1 VKYLFLLLLSWG
13 VWAQELKLPD
23 LNRPVIDLAGLLTA
37 SQVQDLG
44 NNIRE
49 LHEGGGPQVG
59 IFIADELQGF
69 AVEDFSIRLA
79 EKWQLGKAKNDNGLI
94 ILVAVKERKMR
105 IEVGGG
111 IEGDVTDLEASRW
124 IQNILTPSF
133 RSQNYA
139 GGLKTVLFEVAKKFD
154 ITLSGKPLARR
165 VRRSGRELSP
175 ISSLVIVVLFFVIF
189 PLINRMRGGS
199 RGFSGGYGG
208 GGWSSGGGSSWSSGG
223 GSSWGGGGGGF
234 SGGGA
239 SGDW

>member
-1 VKYLFLLLLSWG
+1 MKLLFLLLLSWG
-13 VWAQELKLPD
+13 VWAQELKLPA
-23 LNRPVIDLAGLLTA
+23 LNQPLIDLAGLLSA
-37 SQVQDLG
+37 SQVQDLS

-49 LHEGGGPQVG
+49 LHEAGGPQVG
-59 IFIADELQGF
+59 IFIADDLQGF
-69 AVEDFSIRLA
+69 DLEDFSIRLT
-79 EKWQLGKAKNDNGLI
+79 KQWQLGNAKKDNGLI
-94 ILVAVKERKMR
+94 ILVAVKERKIK
-105 IEVGGG
+105 IEVGSG
-111 IEGDVTDLEASRW
+111 IEGDVTDVESSRW
-124 IQNILTPSF
+124 IRHILTPSF

-175 ISSLVIVVLFFVIF
+175 ISSLVIVILFFIVLPF
-189 PLINRMRGGS
+189 INRMRGGS

-208 GGWSSGGGSSWSSGG
+208 GGWSSGGSSGWSSGG

>member
-1 VKYLFLLLLSWG
+1 MKYLFLLLFCWG
-13 VWAQELKLPD
+13 AFAQEVKFPG
-23 LNRPVIDLAGLLTA
+23 LNQPVIDLAGLLTSA
-37 SQVQDLG
+37 QMQDLG

-49 LHEGGGPQVG
+49 LHSGGGPQVG

-69 AVEDFSIRLA
+69 AIEDFSIRLA
-79 EKWQLGKAKNDNGLI
+79 EKWQLGKTKDDNGLI

-111 IEGDVTDLEASRW
+111 IEGDITDLEASRW
-124 IQNILTPSF
+124 IQHILTPSF

-175 ISSLVIVVLFFVIF
+175 ISSLVLVILFFIVF

-199 RGFSGGYGG
+199 RGFHGGYGG
-208 GGWSSGGGSSWSSGG
+208 GGWSSGGGSGWSSGG